1 MPAMTRAT
9 LAILMSCAAC
19 VAVTATPSPTLS
31 QPPPTAAAGA
41 ARDPF
46 PDTTG
51 RTVLLRACSDCHT
64 AESVI
69 QTMRTRQEWS
79 DVIDQMAH
87 FGAQASDQEYDQILA
102 YLVRHFSPIK
112 VNTAT
117 AKELEAALDV
127 GAGVA
132 DAIVAFRADK
142 GAFKSLEDVMKVP
155 GLDAAKVEA
164 VKGRLVY

>member
-1 MPAMTRAT
+1 MPKTVNYP
-9 LAILMSCAAC
+9 L
-19 VAVTATPSPTLS
+19 PE
-31 QPPPTAAAGA
+31 AGESLFNSEEKLFDDIKA
-41 ARDPF
+41 QRFDAS
-46 PDTTG
+46 G
-51 RTVLLRACSDCHT
+51 AKVG
-64 AESVI
+64 AE
-69 QTMRTRQEWS
+69 
-79 DVIDQMAH
+79 
-87 FGAQASDQEYDQILA
+87 FL
-102 YLVRHFSPIK
+102 

>member
-1 MPAMTRAT
+1 MTRAT
-9 LAILMSCAAC
+9 LAMLMSSTAFAA
-19 VAVTATPSPTLS
+19 VAATPLPTLS
-31 QPPPTAAAGA
+31 QAPPTAAAGT

-51 RTVLLRACSDCHT
+51 KTALLKACSDCHT

-127 GAGVA
+127 PASVA
-132 DAIVAFRADK
+132 DAIVASRADK
-142 GAFKSLEDVMKVP
+142 GAFKTIDDVMRVP
-155 GLDAAKVEA
+155 GLDGAKVEA
-164 VKGRLVY
+164 VKARLVY